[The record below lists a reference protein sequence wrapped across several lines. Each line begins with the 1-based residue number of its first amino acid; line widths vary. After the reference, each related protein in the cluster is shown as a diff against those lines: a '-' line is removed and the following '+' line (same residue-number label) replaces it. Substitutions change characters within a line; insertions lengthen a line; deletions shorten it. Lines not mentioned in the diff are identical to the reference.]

1 MSRKTNVGTGAATL
15 PQIPSACL
23 ISVSSCAI
31 HAPPVVYQTGTLFPP
46 VWRFENEGG
55 PVGVG
60 FGAPCLHMTYA
71 HRQKNPHSCRG
82 ASVR

>member
-31 HAPPVVYQTGTLFPP
+31 HAPPRCVSDGNTIPP

-55 PVGVG
+55 P
-60 FGAPCLHMTYA
+60 FL
-71 HRQKNPHSCRG
+71 
-82 ASVR
+82 

>member
-31 HAPPVVYQTGTLFPP
+31 HAPPPP
-46 VWRFENEGG
+46 RCVSDGNTIPPGL
-55 PVGVG
+55 
-60 FGAPCLHMTYA
+60 AI
-71 HRQKNPHSCRG
+71 
-82 ASVR
+82 

>member
-31 HAPPVVYQTGTLFPP
+31 HAPPPLCIRREHYSPRSGDLKTK
-46 VWRFENEGG
+46 GG
-55 PVGVG
+55 
-60 FGAPCLHMTYA
+60 
-71 HRQKNPHSCRG
+71 R
-82 ASVR
+82 